1 VISYDCQEE
10 KIMDDT
16 KTFQSLREA
25 LESQK
30 LDRFYRDDIY
40 LNPGQTWAVL
50 EGGTAFTVTRLT
62 DGNYSSPELKTIR

>member
-1 VISYDCQEE
+1 
-10 KIMDDT
+10 MDDT

-50 EGGTAFTVTRLT
+50 EGRTVFTVTRLT
-62 DGNYSSPELKTIR
+62 DGNYSSPELKTTR